1 MQRGMEMKTTPI
13 IHKRHVQAKQ
23 VQWGWGETKEGGKE
37 EDVPEERRGK
47 LVESI

>member
-23 VQWGWGETKEGGKE
+23 VQWGGETKEGGKA

>member
-23 VQWGWGETKEGGKE
+23 VQGGETKEGGKA